1 MQYWISQSRWDE
13 RLRSEAPFVVG
24 GATLCLFLVYGN
36 AWLADP
42 TQLVERGILFV
53 WLLATIA
60 VCIFGVVRHAD
71 ALAEQLGEPLGT
83 LILTVSVI
91 VIEVSLI
98 AAVMLEG
105 ATDPTLARDTMFSVI
120 MIMMNGMVGLCLL
133 SGGLLHV
140 QQEYNLEGARAYLAV
155 LVPLS
160 AIALILPRSTA
171 STAIEGSLNYWQ
183 ATLFSIAALVLYA
196 IFLALQ
202 TMRHRGFFELPENGD
217 NGDAT
222 ASEPQA
228 GAHSVSR
235 HALLLLLTML
245 PIVGLSEYLA
255 VMVEQ
260 GIHTLQVP
268 TALGGTLIALLIL
281 APESITALRAAL
293 ANRLQRSIKPVPR
306 LGPFDRGADGADG
319 AHDRPRHPPEHHAR
333 SRRREHHHAR
343 LDADGE
349 HVDVLGRPHERPARG
364 RASVAV
370 LQLHSAHLQPVR
382 DLPGS
387 CRRKAIF
394 TRRS

>member
-91 VIEVSLI
+91 VIDVSLI

-140 QQEYNLEGARAYLAV
+140 QQEYNLEGARAYLEV
-155 LVPLS
+155 LVQLS

-293 ANRLQRSIKPVPR
+293 ANRLQRSINLCLGSALSTVALTVPMVLMIGLATR
-306 LGPFDRGADGADG
+306 QSITLGLDDENIIMLVLTLMVSMLTFSGARTNVLHGAV
-319 AHDRPRHPPEHHAR
+319 HLLLFF
-333 SRRREHHHAR
+333 SYI
-343 LDADGE
+343 
-349 HVDVLGRPHERPARG
+349 VL
-364 RASVAV
+364 
-370 LQLHSAHLQPVR
+370 
-382 DLPGS
+382 
-387 CRRKAIF
+387 IF
-394 TRRS
+394 NP

>member
-1 MQYWISQSRWDE
+1 MHYWISPSRWE
-13 RLRSEAPFVVG
+13 AHLRGEVPFII
-24 GATLCLFLVYGN
+24 GAMTLCLFLIYGS

-42 TQLVERGILFV
+42 TQFLERSVLFV

-71 ALAEQLGEPLGT
+71 ALAELLGEPLGT

-98 AAVMLEG
+98 TAVMLEG

-133 SGGLLHV
+133 AGGLLHV

-160 AIALILPRSTA
+160 TIALILPRSTA
-171 STAIEGSLNYWQ
+171 STALEGALNYWQ
-183 ATLFSIAALVLYA
+183 STLFSLATIVLYG

-202 TMRHRGFFELPENGD
+202 TLRHRGFFSLQRENGD
-217 NGDAT
+217 DCE
-222 ASEPQA
+222 EPTSRQPHQSA
-228 GAHSVSR
+228 SR

-245 PIVGLSEYLA
+245 PVVGLAEYLA

-260 GIHTLQVP
+260 GIHAFQVP
-268 TALGGTLIALLIL
+268 PAVGGTLIAALIL

-293 ANRLQRSIKPVPR
+293 ANKLQRSINLCLGSALSTVALTVPLVLMIGLATGQSIT
-306 LGPFDRGADGADG
+306 LGLTDENIILLVLTLAVSMLTFYGARTNVLHGAV
-319 AHDRPRHPPEHHAR
+319 H
-333 SRRREHHHAR
+333 
-343 LDADGE
+343 LLLLFTYL
-349 HVDVLGRPHERPARG
+349 VL
-364 RASVAV
+364 
-370 LQLHSAHLQPVR
+370 
-382 DLPGS
+382 
-387 CRRKAIF
+387 IF
-394 TRRS
+394 NP